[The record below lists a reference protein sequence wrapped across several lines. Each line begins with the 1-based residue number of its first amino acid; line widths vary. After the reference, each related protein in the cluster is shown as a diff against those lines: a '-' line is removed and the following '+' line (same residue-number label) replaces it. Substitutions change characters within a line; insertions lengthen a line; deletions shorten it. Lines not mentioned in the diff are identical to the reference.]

1 VPGFGC
7 IPARGNWEHR
17 LSAISSGATFAK
29 GSLVALDSGYLVR
42 EYLSTDSQVFGIA
55 MSHST
60 ASLPG
65 PGLAG
70 GVGNIPLAYAS
81 FNSGAVVVAIP
92 APGCTFYSDLT
103 TGITQSSLSIGKSV
117 LMYKQGNMMSYAS
130 TLFGQS
136 SGFSQTVTIVGPI
149 DSANSRVEC
158 AFNVLATVF
167 YSASTHTFA
176 S

>member
-1 VPGFGC
+1 MPGFGC
-7 IPARGNWEHR
+7 VPARGDWEYR
-17 LSAISSGATFAK
+17 LSAVSSGATFGK

-42 EYLSTDSQVFGIA
+42 EYLSTDSQVYGIA
-55 MSHST
+55 LSAST

-65 PGLAG
+65 PAG
-70 GVGNIPLAYAS
+70 SSGAVPLGYAS
-81 FNSGAVVVAIP
+81 FSSGGVLIAIP
-92 APGCTFYSDLT
+92 RPGCTFYSDVT
-103 TGITQSSLSIGKSV
+103 TGVTQSAMSIGKSV
-117 LMYKQGNMMSYAS
+117 LIYKQGNLMSYAS
-130 TLFGQS
+130 TVFGQA

-149 DSANSRVEC
+149 DSTNSRVEC